1 MKLLPNQK
9 LTYAEQRVRLEI
21 AEISYGLLDSEWEHE
36 DLRAAF
42 TRVYI
47 PLEGEG
53 FIRVNGENICLCPGN
68 IYVVPSELSFSCFCP
83 EKLNK
88 IYIHLTLTKPD
99 GVDVFAGIPFCM
111 ILKNCEARSR
121 EIEAL
126 YEGNDIRSVLRLKL
140 LLYEILE
147 EALQSVSLNNEH
159 IKSYSEY
166 TKRALSY
173 IDTHLN
179 ATMTIN
185 EISSALFISKLVLQ
199 KHFKMDLGK
208 PIGKYIDQCLMAR
221 AERELL
227 DRSLSIKD
235 ISEHLGFCDQFYFSR
250 KFSEHHGVSPRRF
263 RQMHNI

>member
-1 MKLLPNQK
+1 MQLFQNQK

-42 TRVYI
+42 TRVYV

-53 FIRVNGENICLCPGN
+53 LICVNGTGIRLQPGN
-68 IYVVPSELSFSCFCP
+68 IYVVPSELSFSCSCP

-88 IYIHLTLTKPD
+88 IYIHLTLTRPD
-99 GVDVFAGIPFCM
+99 GVDVFAGIPSCM
-111 ILKNCEARSR
+111 ILKDSQNRAK

-126 YEGNDIRSVLRLKL
+126 YEGNDIRSVLRLKV
-140 LLYEILE
+140 LLYEILD
-147 EALQSVSLNNEH
+147 EALQSVSTRDH
-159 IKSYSEY
+159 VIKSYSEY
-166 TKRALSY
+166 TKKALEY

-185 EISSALFISKLVLQ
+185 EIANALFVSKLILQ
-199 KHFKMDLGK
+199 KHFKADLGK
-208 PIGKYIDQCLMAR
+208 PIGRYIDHCLMAR
-221 AERELL
+221 AERDLL
-227 DRSLSIKD
+227 DRSLTIKD
-235 ISEHLGFCDQFYFSR
+235 VSERLGFCDQFYFSR
-250 KFSEHHGVSPRRF
+250 KFSEFHGFSPKRF

>member
-1 MKLLPNQK
+1 MKLIQNLK

-53 FIRVNGENICLCPGN
+53 FIVVNGERIRLCPGN
-68 IYVVPSELSFSCFCP
+68 IYVVPSDLSFSCFCP
-83 EKLNK
+83 ERLNK

-99 GVDVFAGIPFCM
+99 GVDVFAGIPACL
-111 ILKNCEARSR
+111 ILKNCVRRAH
-121 EIEAL
+121 EIQTL
-126 YEGNDIRSVLRLKL
+126 YEGNDIHSVLRLKL
-140 LLYEILE
+140 VLYQILE
-147 EALQSVSLNNEH
+147 EALGSINLNNEP

-173 IDTHLN
+173 IDTHLS

-185 EISSALFISKLVLQ
+185 EISAALFVSKPVLQ
-199 KHFKMDLGK
+199 KHFKEDLGK

-221 AERELL
+221 AERDLL
-227 DRSLSIKD
+227 DRFLTIKD
-235 ISEHLGFCDQFYFSR
+235 ISERLGFCDQFYFSR
-250 KFSEHHGVSPRRF
+250 KFSAVHGFSPKKF